1 MRQPGRSKAKTKTS
15 VLLSVLGVGL
25 VLVALYA
32 IVVAFGGGGGGGKRA
47 RINSYF
53 VNGTRATVLATLAGQ
68 HMPKGDLERAALLAA
83 QVKSRGEGGEESRL
97 LCTTFTT
104 ATAENLALAFANM
117 RQLGAACDWAVVFY
131 RPPVDALLVHV
142 FRGNVTRLFGFAKR
156 LVMLEAA
163 TERHALLARFPS
175 VPQSLARL
183 STSASFSSSHNDQY
197 EDAMPFNSLVYP
209 KPLLYLHLLPL
220 LPRYSRVWLLDDDVS
235 LADVDAKHLGHLWDC
250 AFWPDLPPLVVQPL
264 VSPSNAG
271 YAYLGVQGW
280 AEQTQGG
287 GRVLAASTGFI
298 ELQAPLMDA
307 RFFEWFLRFVVVP
320 MLRPLHVL
328 GADWGFDDLFCTA
341 AANYD
346 LATRAQQKR
355 GPDDR
360 GRNVT
365 CAVLVDGSSIR
376 HLDRR
381 ALDAS
386 VGKGV
391 KWYLNHEM
399 LGLVVRAFPTFFHKG
414 FRSARASPFNS
425 TFHRR
430 ALGVISDQCPR
441 MRQTVLS

>member
-1 MRQPGRSKAKTKTS
+1 
-15 VLLSVLGVGL
+15 
-25 VLVALYA
+25 
-32 IVVAFGGGGGGGKRA
+32 
-47 RINSYF
+47 
-53 VNGTRATVLATLAGQ
+53 
-68 HMPKGDLERAALLAA
+68 
-83 QVKSRGEGGEESRL
+83 
-97 LCTTFTT
+97 
-104 ATAENLALAFANM
+104 
-117 RQLGAACDWAVVFY
+117 
-131 RPPVDALLVHV
+131 
-142 FRGNVTRLFGFAKR
+142 
-156 LVMLEAA
+156 
-163 TERHALLARFPS
+163 
-175 VPQSLARL
+175 
-183 STSASFSSSHNDQY
+183 
-197 EDAMPFNSLVYP
+197 MPFNSLAYP

-235 LADVDAKHLGHLWDC
+235 LVGVDARRLGHLWDC

-271 YAYLGVQGW
+271 YPYLGVQGW
-280 AEQTQGG
+280 AEQAQRG

-298 ELQAPLMDA
+298 ELQAPLMEA

-346 LATRAQQKR
+346 WATRAQRKP
-355 GPDDR
+355 GGR

-386 VGKGV
+386 VGRGV

-399 LGLVVRAFPTFFHKG
+399 LKLVMRTFPTFFHKG
-414 FRSARASPFNS
+414 FRSVEASPFNS
-425 TFHRR
+425 TAHRR
-430 ALGVISDQCPR
+430 AVGELSDQCPR
-441 MRQTVLS
+441 Q